1 MVHQK
6 TRLVDA
12 ALDFIPSV
20 DSIFS
25 ETAES
30 LDSRYLLDKKII
42 EDNFWQI
49 LQTFE
54 HEAYERY
61 LDYEQQALEKLKRD
75 CVNFLPTDI
84 NLIQALDAGFP
95 LALEFEH
102 RAAQSRK
109 ARAGS
114 SFERAVPFLLEKI
127 DIICEKP
134 LKEDKNRFKKID
146 FIIPSVSVAKTH
158 PEKAIFLSIKR
169 TIRERWRQVSIEKN
183 MGYVYLVSMSDEH
196 DLSEAK
202 IGDLEND
209 HIILYVPD
217 EIKLLEKYRQFNNL
231 RKISDLPKDLA
242 GFRSVKKQTV
252 LI

>member
-25 ETAES
+25 ETTDS
-30 LDSRYLLDKKII
+30 LDSRDILGKDTI
-42 EDNFWQI
+42 ESNFWQV
-49 LQTFE
+49 LQAFE

-61 LDYEQQALEKLKRD
+61 LDYEHHALEKLKHD
-75 CVNFLPTDI
+75 CVSFLPVNTT
-84 NLIQALDAGFP
+84 LIQALDAGFP

-109 ARAGS
+109 ARAGN

-127 DIICEKP
+127 GIRCEKP
-134 LKEDKNRFKKID
+134 LKGDKNRFEKID
-146 FIIPSVSVAKTH
+146 FIIPSVAVAKTH

-183 MGYVYLVSMSDEH
+183 MGHVYLVSMSDEQ

-202 IGDLEND
+202 IRDLEKS
-209 HIILYVPD
+209 HIILYIPD
-217 EIKLLEKYRQFNNL
+217 ELRALEKYRQFNNL

-242 GFRSVKKQTV
+242 GFKGETHP
-252 LI
+252 IF